1 MPNRVVKESIC
12 DSEKINRLTPF
23 EEVTFYRLL
32 VNADDYGCFD
42 AREMFVKSRLF
53 PLRDI
58 KATEVKKTVE
68 RLAEVGLINLYTV
81 KGKPYLI
88 INKWAEHQRLRVS
101 RHKFPTPDE
110 ADEIRDCDNSPQL
123 AATRHNSPPD
133 ARTHKETES
142 ETETES
148 ESESEK
154 RKAHEGRFERFWK
167 AYPKKVSKPGA
178 KKAFDKLK
186 PTDELLQTM
195 LTAIERQKGSEQ
207 WTKDNGQFIPY
218 PATWLNNNRWE
229 DELTAAKRK
238 SLPAADFE
246 QRDYSGVNA
255 EILKDLNNEMR
266 DFMAN
271 ESVIA

>member
-1 MPNRVVKESIC
+1 MPNRVIKESIC
-12 DSEKINRLTPF
+12 DSERINRLTPF
-23 EEVTFYRLL
+23 EEITFYRLL

-42 AREMFVKSRLF
+42 AREMVVKSRLF
-53 PLRDI
+53 PLREI
-58 KATEVKKTVE
+58 KTAEVKRAVE

-110 ADEIRDCDNSPQL
+110 ADEICDNSPQL
-123 AATRHNSPPD
+123 AATCRNLPPY
-133 ARTHKETES
+133 ARTHKES
-142 ETETES
+142 ES
-148 ESESEK
+148 ESESESETEK

-238 SLPAADFE
+238 PLPAADFE
-246 QRDYSGVNA
+246 QRDYSGVNG
-255 EILKDLNNEMR
+255 EILQDLNNEMR
-266 DFMAN
+266 DFMAS
-271 ESVIA
+271 ESGIA